1 MGLQHNDLKNMV
13 DHIFEIDSF
22 KSKMGEDM
30 NIVTL
35 SFSTKTD
42 ETAKD
47 LVNFLEKGYSF
58 ILDAD
63 ATAGEQKDG
72 TYKVFVEMER
82 EDSVPEQIVEI
93 IDGVSKLAGED
104 NFKFRYYKNFRSM
117 EATLENL
124 KGTVPVDPDNYGLQ
138 IKEVAMESYK
148 NFFNRSYV
156 DSIEMSE
163 NILAIKKVY
172 ADPLYFNFI
181 DIGNKDEI
189 LNSINETITV
199 DDNGFAEII
208 FLSKYIGDYNIT
220 KFGNKLTF
228 ENDDKILVL
237 TRINT

>member
-1 MGLQHNDLKNMV
+1 MGLRTADLKDMV

-22 KSKMGEDM
+22 KSKMGEDE

-35 SFSTKTD
+35 SFSTKTT
-42 ETAKD
+42 ETATD

-82 EDSVPEQIVEI
+82 SDSCPDQILEI
-93 IDGVSKLAGED
+93 IDGVSKLASED
-104 NFKFRYYKNFRSM
+104 NFKFRYYKNFRSL

-124 KGTVPVDPDNYGLQ
+124 QENVPTSSDDYGLK
-138 IKEVAMESYK
+138 IKNVTMESYK
-148 NFFNRSYV
+148 NFFNKSYLESV
-156 DSIEMSE
+156 EMAG
-163 NILAIKKVY
+163 NILAIKKIY
-172 ADPLYFNFI
+172 ADPLYFNFLNV
-181 DIGNKDEI
+181 GNKNDI

-199 DDNGFAEII
+199 DDNGFAEVIY
-208 FLSKYIGDYNIT
+208 LSKYIGDYNIT

-228 ENDDKILVL
+228 ENDNKVLVL

>member
-1 MGLQHNDLKNMV
+1 MGLRSEDLKDMV

-22 KSKMGEDM
+22 KSKMGEDA

-35 SFSTKTD
+35 SFSTKTT

-82 EDSVPEQIVEI
+82 SDSCPDQILEI
-93 IDGVSKLAGED
+93 IDGVSKLASED
-104 NFKFRYYKNFRSM
+104 NFKFRYYKNFRSL

-124 KGTVPVDPDNYGLQ
+124 QENVPTSSDDYGLK
-138 IKEVAMESYK
+138 IKNVTMESYK
-148 NFFNRSYV
+148 NFFNKSYLESV
-156 DSIEMSE
+156 EMAG
-163 NILAIKKVY
+163 NILAIKKIY
-172 ADPLYFNFI
+172 ADPLYFNFLNV
-181 DIGNKDEI
+181 GNKNDI

-199 DDNGFAEII
+199 DDNGFAEVIY
-208 FLSKYIGDYNIT
+208 LSKYIGDYNIT

-228 ENDDKILVL
+228 ENDNKVLVL

>member
-1 MGLQHNDLKNMV
+1 MGLQAEDLKDMV
-13 DHIFEIDSF
+13 DHIYEIDSF

-82 EDSVPEQIVEI
+82 EESVPEQIVEI

-228 ENDDKILVL
+228 ENDNKVLVL